1 MPMRSRRSVIR
12 IALLLCR
19 CATVRTGGGRRLAQS
34 KQRIRCI
41 VSPRKAKNLP
51 AGYGS
56 PHSTQLSVLVSVMSY
71 PFLFNRT
78 HSRLTPA
85 QPLPA
90 SISAMRTGSGFSLWT
105 DVHNFF
111 LSVLYLISLSLDVNA
126 FNSAKLCSSTGFVC
140 MVKAPC

>member
-34 KQRIRCI
+34 SHRSLC
-41 VSPRKAKNLP
+41 NLFVALAYHRP
-51 AGYGS
+51 IEYSS
-56 PHSTQLSVLVSVMSY
+56 PHLTQLSVSVSVMSY

-111 LSVLYLISLSLDVNA
+111 LSVLYRVSLSLDANA